1 MTAHEKALE
10 FVCPVCDAQPREE
23 CHRIDGHMMAEPH
36 SDRRNLVLGVKSQ
49 PQRGDEA
56 VSRTRLFSCKP
67 RGVALGLTVRRTLE
81 RGYAVFEVIQATL
94 FT

>member
-36 SDRRNLVLGVKSQ
+36 SDRRNLVLGVN
-49 PQRGDEA
+49 
-56 VSRTRLFSCKP
+56 P
-67 RGVALGLTVRRTLE
+67 RNRREEMRQSLE
-81 RGYAVFEVIQATL
+81 RGSSRANHVA
-94 FT
+94 